1 MFDKHLNVDM
11 LDYNKLFEES
21 YINEQNQEISAL
33 SSIKE
38 ERESKEDLILTN
50 KASNLYSSSK
60 SNHNRNDKN
69 DGESNMNL
77 ILYKFSF

>member
-21 YINEQNQEISAL
+21 FIEGQNQEISAL

-38 ERESKEDLILTN
+38 ERESKEEQANTQN
-50 KASNLYSSSK
+50 KTK
-60 SNHNRNDKN
+60 
-69 DGESNMNL
+69 
-77 ILYKFSF
+77 